1 MENNNL
7 IMESNILLPED
18 NEYISIIKYFPFYK
32 KLYIIFGKDNF
43 EEFTLTI
50 KLPCY
55 YYKEPLRTYFPEKTH
70 DPKLSYRVVGG
81 MMRDSIIRLG
91 NHYIST
97 NTILSKSDIHEF
109 LGDSIINVLRTWKSL
124 NEK

>member
-1 MENNNL
+1 MENNYL

-18 NEYISIIKYFPFYK
+18 NEYVSVIRYFPFYK
-32 KLYIIFGKDNF
+32 KLYVIFGKDNF
-43 EEFTLTI
+43 EEFVLTI

-55 YYKEPLRTYFPEKTH
+55 YYQELLRTYFPGKTH
-70 DPKLSYRVVGG
+70 NPKLSYDIVKNIIS
-81 MMRDSIIRLG
+81 DSIIKMG
-91 NHYIST
+91 HHYIST
-97 NTILSKSDIHEF
+97 NTILSKNDIHEF

>member
-18 NEYISIIKYFPFYK
+18 NEYISIIKYFQFYK

-55 YYKEPLRTYFPEKTH
+55 YYKELLRTYFPEKTH
-70 DPKLSYRVVGG
+70 DTKLSYRIVVG
-81 MMRDSIIRLG
+81 MMSDSIIKMG
-91 NHYIST
+91 HYYIST
-97 NTILSKSDIHEF
+97 NTILSKQEIHEF
-109 LGDSIINVLRTWKSL
+109 LGDSIINVLREWKSL